1 MQKLNIN
8 KGKAAQEWDIPSKI
22 VKENSDIFSDFLLSS
37 FNDAFKN
44 SYLATALKQGNITPV
59 FKAFD
64 YILNNLYLAKLR
76 ACGFSFSALKLI
88 HSYLT
93 NGEQS
98 FWKEVYFKIPKR
110 SILRRFFFNIFT
122 LRSFLYIER
131 SRLRTLWWW

>member
-59 FKAFD
+59 FKVFD
-64 YILNNLYLAKLR
+64 YILNNL
-76 ACGFSFSALKLI
+76 
-88 HSYLT
+88 
-93 NGEQS
+93 
-98 FWKEVYFKIPKR
+98 
-110 SILRRFFFNIFT
+110 
-122 LRSFLYIER
+122 
-131 SRLRTLWWW
+131 